1 VVVRRQAP
9 LWKDWRPW
17 LAVIGLAG
25 LVGVQLSHV
34 VLSLSLALDMQ
45 FRTYWIYGVRYGT
58 GLTGFEET
66 VMLLSQGLALVAWS
80 WTAGCV
86 LGSLSRRTVWITGTL
101 YFLAGLYSL
110 FLTLYFLVWVHPWT
124 FDHHPREFP
133 LVLFML
139 ALLFALQI
147 ILFLLPSISGV
158 RHGLRKLTF
167 ALPQTILLT
176 VAIVAVTVL
185 TTWTGGW
192 PHAAVIRWSGGSWD
206 PSAGWERRVFPIAL
220 VIWPAVTCLP
230 PQSLDAIPKLCIHEE
245 N

>member
-1 VVVRRQAP
+1 
-9 LWKDWRPW
+9 
-17 LAVIGLAG
+17 
-25 LVGVQLSHV
+25 
-34 VLSLSLALDMQ
+34 MQ

-80 WTAGCV
+80 WTAGFV
-86 LGSLSRRTVWITGTL
+86 LGSLSRRTTWVMGAL
-101 YFLAGLYSL
+101 YSLAGVYPL
-110 FLTLYFLVWVHPWT
+110 FLTLYFLVWAHPWT
-124 FDHHPREFP
+124 FDHHPRELP

-220 VIWPAVTCLP
+220 VIWPAGYLLAT
-230 PQSLDAIPKLCIHEE
+230 AISRRYTKAVHP
-245 N
+245 